1 MSGAY
6 KGTASAEVREH
17 LDDLERDLNDARE
30 ERDDARRALLR
41 VRQALDNVTRCQAP
55 TLAQRIKDSFL
66 HNRLVHET
74 IVFDLEKREH
84 SLRAQITYWVGM
96 CSALAHERNTAREAA
111 RLYFIGFCV
120 TLAAFTAAACWI
132 IKGALT

>member
-1 MSGAY
+1 MSGKLY
-6 KGTASAEVREH
+6 RGTLSAEVCAH
-17 LDDLERDLNDARE
+17 LDDLER
-30 ERDDARRALLR
+30 ERDVARRALLR
-41 VRQALDNVTRCQAP
+41 VCQALDRVTRCQAP

-66 HNRLVHET
+66 HNRLVHECV
-74 IVFDLEKREH
+74 VFDLEKREH
-84 SLRAQITYWVGM
+84 SLRSEITYWAGM
-96 CSALAHERNTAREAA
+96 SSLIAQERDTAREAA